1 MICSILRTT
10 VLLLLGICLLAPCG
24 LAAQDT
30 TATTSRMQGSV
41 FSGAPDEPLYRPG
54 AKVTLY
60 GDTGV
65 ISTITD
71 RDGKFSFADVEPPGG
86 VLPPG
91 KLPGSSCRT
100 ERNGG
105 CRHCS
110 SSFIALRG
118 SGPKHVE
125 AVTTLVGI
133 LPKARDSDSDS
144 AL

>member
-30 TATTSRMQGSV
+30 TATTSRLQGTV

-65 ISTITD
+65 IPTITD
-71 RDGKFSFADVEPPGG
+71 QDGTFAFTNIDPPGIY
-86 VLPPG
+86 
-91 KLPGSSCRT
+91 
-100 ERNGG
+100 
-105 CRHCS
+105 
-110 SSFIALRG
+110 FI
-118 SGPKHVE
+118 E
-125 AVTTLVGI
+125 ATYFGLHAEQNVTVHAGAVVQVSLHLEV
-133 LPKARDSDSDS
+133 PDPNMAKP
-144 AL
+144 

>member
-10 VLLLLGICLLAPCG
+10 VLSLLGICLLTPCG

-30 TATTSRMQGSV
+30 TATTSRMQGTV

-71 RDGKFSFADVEPPGG
+71 RDGKFSFADVEPG
-86 VLPPG
+86 VYSLQASYLG
-91 KLPGSSCRT
+91 LHAEQNVTVHAG
-100 ERNGG
+100 
-105 CRHCS
+105 
-110 SSFIALRG
+110 
-118 SGPKHVE
+118 
-125 AVTTLVGI
+125 AVVQVSLHLEV
-133 LPKARDSDSDS
+133 PDPNMSKP
-144 AL
+144 

>member
-30 TATTSRMQGSV
+30 TATTSRLQGTV

-71 RDGKFSFADVEPPGG
+71 RDGKFSFADVEPPG
-86 VLPPG
+86 VYFLQA
-91 KLPGSSCRT
+91 SY
-100 ERNGG
+100 
-105 CRHCS
+105 
-110 SSFIALRG
+110 RG
-118 SGPKHVE
+118 LHAEQNVTVHAG
-125 AVTTLVGI
+125 AVVQVSLHLEV
-133 LPKARDSDSDS
+133 PDPNMAKP
-144 AL
+144 

>member
-1 MICSILRTT
+1 MICSTLRTT

-30 TATTSRMQGSV
+30 IATTSRMQGTV

-71 RDGKFSFADVEPPGG
+71 RVGKFSFADVEPG
-86 VLPPG
+86 VYFLQASYLG
-91 KLPGSSCRT
+91 LHAEQNVTVHAG
-100 ERNGG
+100 
-105 CRHCS
+105 
-110 SSFIALRG
+110 
-118 SGPKHVE
+118 
-125 AVTTLVGI
+125 AVVQVSLHLEV
-133 LPKARDSDSDS
+133 PDPNMSKP
-144 AL
+144 